1 MDLLRKILKDG
12 AEIAAAVVEKGIE
25 ELEKAETRRQEFEK
39 KAAKTVEKVV
49 DAAAKG
55 REEFESRA
63 EKRVGEFLE
72 TVGDVLGAVLG
83 EEPRREQ
90 AEVKPTPAKLPKPE
104 FKAPEVK
111 EEPVVTRPPVTVVP
125 EESVVKAPRKAGT
138 PKRKPSSGKK
148 MAR

>member
-1 MDLLRKILKDG
+1 MDLLKKILKDG

-25 ELEKAETRRQEFEK
+25 ELEKAESRRQEFEK
-39 KAAKTVEKVV
+39 KAAKSVEKVV

-55 REEFESRA
+55 REEFEIRA
-63 EKRVGEFLE
+63 EKRVGEFLDA
-72 TVGDVLGAVLG
+72 VGDVLGAVLG
-83 EEPRREQ
+83 EPPREQ

-111 EEPVVTRPPVTVVP
+111 EEPVAQAPKKTGTR
-125 EESVVKAPRKAGT
+125 
-138 PKRKPSSGKK
+138 KRKPSSGKK